1 MSVVDRLQL
10 HAVIVDHAEGGD
22 RFAAAL
28 YELEGVFSAIDGLV
42 LIHGH
47 RSAVHCNG
55 VIFPDL
61 LQVRKVCDNR
71 CPLAAVCQVDKVRN
85 IIQPQLVGHGL
96 KLTDLA
102 GAEAVQPFRQVVQL
116 IYIHQRTLDR
126 IQHKV
131 AAVDLVHFAV
141 PIYGKAQV
149 DCLKHLNGLIIL
161 VDGNGEGD
169 GNLTAFRVLGIA

>member
-1 MSVVDRLQL
+1 M
-10 HAVIVDHAEGGD
+10 
-22 RFAAAL
+22 
-28 YELEGVFSAIDGLV
+28 
-42 LIHGH
+42 
-47 RSAVHCNG
+47 
-55 VIFPDL
+55 
-61 LQVRKVCDNR
+61 
-71 CPLAAVCQVDKVRN
+71 
-85 IIQPQLVGHGL
+85 GHGL

-149 DCLKHLNGLIIL
+149 NCLKHLNGLIIL